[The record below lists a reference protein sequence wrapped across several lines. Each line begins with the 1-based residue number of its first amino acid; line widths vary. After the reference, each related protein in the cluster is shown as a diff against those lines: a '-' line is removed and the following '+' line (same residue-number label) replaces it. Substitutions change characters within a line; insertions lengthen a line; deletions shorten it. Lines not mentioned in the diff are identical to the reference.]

1 MTFRD
6 DLRARATQVR
16 GTVVLAEGW
25 DDRVAAAAKQIVE
38 QGIATP
44 LVLDGTD
51 LPRVA
56 EVAALLRQRRPGR
69 IASDA
74 AAIQLASNPIVL
86 SAGLVALGEA
96 DAAVAGATCP
106 TADVVRAALWLI
118 GPADGIETI
127 SSAFY
132 MVLDTRPGPEE
143 DVPSHRPT
151 VPSVGVGLDRH
162 RVREVLTFTDAAV
175 VPDPTAEQLVQV
187 ALSAARDRRRIVG
200 DEPVVAFLS
209 YSTKG
214 SADGPKVNKVREAA
228 NMFRQRAPDIACDG
242 ELQGDA
248 ALVPAI
254 ANRKAPD
261 SPVAGRANV
270 LVFPDLDSGN
280 IAYKLVQRLAGA
292 AAVGPILQG
301 LARPM
306 ADLSRGATADEIVD
320 VAAVAVLQSDR
331 ASTKAEDG

>member
-6 DLRARATQVR
+6 DLRDRATQVR
-16 GTVVLAEGW
+16 GTVVLADGG
-25 DDRVAAAAKQIVE
+25 DDRVAAAAQKIAE

-44 LVLDGTD
+44 LVLEGTD

-56 EVAALLRQRRPGR
+56 EVAALLRQRRPDR

-74 AAIQLASNPIVL
+74 AAMELASNPIVL
-86 SAGLVALGEA
+86 GVGLVALGEA
-96 DAAVAGATCP
+96 DAVVAGATCP

-132 MVLDTRPGPEE
+132 MVLDTWPAPE
-143 DVPSHRPT
+143 
-151 VPSVGVGLDRH
+151 VGSGLAGR
-162 RVREVLTFTDAAV
+162 VLTFTDAAV
-175 VPDPTAEQLVQV
+175 VPDPTAQQLADI

-214 SADGPKVNKVREAA
+214 SADGPKVDKVREATKL
-228 NMFRQRAPDIACDG
+228 FRQRAPDIACDG

-254 ANRKAPD
+254 ANRKAPE
-261 SPVAGRANV
+261 SPAAGRANV

-301 LARPM
+301 LAKPV

-320 VAAVAVLQSDR
+320 VAAVAVLQADR
-331 ASTKAEDG
+331 VSRKAEGR

>member
-6 DLRARATQVR
+6 DLRDRATQVR
-16 GTVVLAEGW
+16 GTVVLADGG
-25 DDRVAAAAKQIVE
+25 DDRVAAAAQKIAE

-44 LVLDGTD
+44 LVLEGTD

-56 EVAALLRQRRPGR
+56 EVAALLRQRRPDR

-74 AAIQLASNPIVL
+74 AAMELASNPIVL
-86 SAGLVALGEA
+86 GVGLVALGEA

-132 MVLDTRPGPEE
+132 MVLDTWPAPE
-143 DVPSHRPT
+143 
-151 VPSVGVGLDRH
+151 VGSGLGGR
-162 RVREVLTFTDAAV
+162 VLTFTDAAV
-175 VPDPTAEQLVQV
+175 VPDPTAQQLADI

-214 SADGPKVNKVREAA
+214 SADGPKVDKVREATKL
-228 NMFRQRAPDIACDG
+228 FRQRAPDIVCDG

-254 ANRKAPD
+254 ANRKAPE

-301 LARPM
+301 LAKPV

-320 VAAVAVLQSDR
+320 VAAVAVLQ
-331 ASTKAEDG
+331 AV

>member
-6 DLRARATQVR
+6 DLRDRATQVR

-25 DDRVAAAAKQIVE
+25 DDRVAAAAKLIDE

-44 LVLDGTD
+44 LVLQGTD

-56 EVAALLRQRRPGR
+56 DVAALLRQRRPDR

-74 AAIQLASNPIVL
+74 AAMELASNPIVL
-86 SAGLVALGEA
+86 GVGLVALGEA
-96 DAAVAGATCP
+96 DAVVAGATCP

-118 GPADGIETI
+118 GPAEGIETI

-132 MVLDTRPGPEE
+132 MVLDTWPAPE
-143 DVPSHRPT
+143 
-151 VPSVGVGLDRH
+151 VGSGLGGR
-162 RVREVLTFTDAAV
+162 VLTFTDAAV
-175 VPDPTAEQLVQV
+175 VPDPTAQQLADI

-214 SADGPKVNKVREAA
+214 SADGPKVDKVREATKL
-228 NMFRQRAPDIACDG
+228 FRQRAPDIACDG

-254 ANRKAPD
+254 ANRKAPE
-261 SPVAGRANV
+261 SPAAGRANV

-301 LARPM
+301 LAKPV

-320 VAAVAVLQSDR
+320 VAAVAVLQ
-331 ASTKAEDG
+331 AV

>member
-6 DLRARATQVR
+6 DLRGRATQVR

-25 DDRVAAAAKQIVE
+25 DDRVAAAARQIDE

-44 LVLDGTD
+44 LVLEGTD

-56 EVAALLRQRRPGR
+56 EVAALLRQRRPDR

-74 AAIQLASNPIVL
+74 AAMELASNPIVL
-86 SAGLVALGEA
+86 GVGLVALGEA

-132 MVLDTRPGPEE
+132 MVLDTQAAPE
-143 DVPSHRPT
+143 
-151 VPSVGVGLDRH
+151 VGGGLGGGRG
-162 RVREVLTFTDAAV
+162 VLTFTDAAV
-175 VPDPTAEQLVQV
+175 VPDPTAEQLADV
-187 ALSAARDRRRIVG
+187 ALSAACDRRRIIG

-214 SADGPKVNKVREAA
+214 SADGPKVDKVREAA

-254 ANRKAPD
+254 ANRKAPE
-261 SPVAGRANV
+261 SLVAGRANV

-280 IAYKLVQRLAGA
+280 IAYKLVQCLAGA

-301 LARPM
+301 LAKPV

>member
-6 DLRARATQVR
+6 DLRDRATQVR

-25 DDRVAAAAKQIVE
+25 DDRVAAAAKLIDE

-44 LVLDGTD
+44 LVLEGTD

-56 EVAALLRQRRPGR
+56 EVAALLRQRRPDR

-74 AAIQLASNPIVL
+74 AAMELASNPIVL
-86 SAGLVALGEA
+86 GVGLVALGEA

-118 GPADGIETI
+118 GPTDSVETI

-132 MVLDTRPGPEE
+132 MVLDTWPAPE
-143 DVPSHRPT
+143 
-151 VPSVGVGLDRH
+151 VGSGLGGR
-162 RVREVLTFTDAAV
+162 VLTFTDAAV
-175 VPDPTAEQLVQV
+175 VPDPTAQQLADI

-214 SADGPKVNKVREAA
+214 SADGPKVDKVREAT
-228 NMFRQRAPDIACDG
+228 NLFRQRAPDIACDG

-254 ANRKAPD
+254 ANRKAPE

-301 LARPM
+301 LAKPV

-320 VAAVAVLQSDR
+320 VAAVAVLQ
-331 ASTKAEDG
+331 AV

>member
-6 DLRARATQVR
+6 DLRDRATQVR
-16 GTVVLAEGW
+16 GTVVLADGG
-25 DDRVAAAAKQIVE
+25 DDRVAAAAQKIAE

-44 LVLDGTD
+44 LVLEGTD

-56 EVAALLRQRRPGR
+56 EVAALLRQRRPDR

-74 AAIQLASNPIVL
+74 AAMELASNPIVL
-86 SAGLVALGEA
+86 GVGLVALGEA

-132 MVLDTRPGPEE
+132 MVLDTWPAPE
-143 DVPSHRPT
+143 
-151 VPSVGVGLDRH
+151 VGSGLGGR
-162 RVREVLTFTDAAV
+162 VLTFTDAAV
-175 VPDPTAEQLVQV
+175 VPDPTAQQLADI

-214 SADGPKVNKVREAA
+214 SADGPKVDKVREA
-228 NMFRQRAPDIACDG
+228 MKLFRQRAPDIACDG

-254 ANRKAPD
+254 ANRKAPE

-301 LARPM
+301 LAKPV

-320 VAAVAVLQSDR
+320 VAAVAVLQ
-331 ASTKAEDG
+331 AV

>member
-6 DLRARATQVR
+6 DLRDRATQVR

-25 DDRVAAAAKQIVE
+25 DDRVAAAAKLIDE

-44 LVLDGTD
+44 LVLQGTD

-56 EVAALLRQRRPGR
+56 DVAALLRQRRPDR

-74 AAIQLASNPIVL
+74 AAMELASNPIVL
-86 SAGLVALGEA
+86 GVGLVALGEA

-132 MVLDTRPGPEE
+132 MVLDTWPAAE
-143 DVPSHRPT
+143 
-151 VPSVGVGLDRH
+151 VGSGLGGR
-162 RVREVLTFTDAAV
+162 VLTFTDAAV
-175 VPDPTAEQLVQV
+175 VPDPTAEQLADI

-214 SADGPKVNKVREAA
+214 SADGPKVDKVREATKL
-228 NMFRQRAPDIACDG
+228 FRQRAPDIACDG

-254 ANRKAPD
+254 ANRKAPE
-261 SPVAGRANV
+261 SPAAGRANV

-301 LARPM
+301 LAKPV

>member
-6 DLRARATQVR
+6 DLRGRAAQVR

-25 DDRVAAAAKQIVE
+25 DDRVAAAAKQIGE

-56 EVAALLRQRRPGR
+56 EVAALLRQRRPDR
-69 IASDA
+69 IASDS

-132 MVLDTRPGPEE
+132 MVLDTRPSPKTGVSSDP
-143 DVPSHRPT
+143 PT
-151 VPSVGVGLDRH
+151 VPPVGGGLDRC

-175 VPDPTAEQLVQV
+175 VPDPTAVQLAEI

-214 SADGPKVNKVREAA
+214 SADGSKVDLHALD
-228 NMFRQRAPDIACDG
+228 RQVGGHPRFVEFDPRGIDEFSRLDK
-242 ELQGDA
+242 L
-248 ALVPAI
+248 LL
-254 ANRKAPD
+254 
-261 SPVAGRANV
+261 GR
-270 LVFPDLDSGN
+270 
-280 IAYKLVQRLAGA
+280 
-292 AAVGPILQG
+292 
-301 LARPM
+301 
-306 ADLSRGATADEIVD
+306 
-320 VAAVAVLQSDR
+320 
-331 ASTKAEDG
+331 